1 MPIMRALLVAAIAHG
16 VLAPR
21 VAHGEPLPPAVFEL
35 IPGGVSSGAGADAKT
50 LGVGY
55 IFGAEAAWQPMST
68 ERRWGWTLRLATL
81 FGRLWNGSAE
91 QVNPPLLT
99 VQMDATFGVRFRPW
113 ATPSRYLT
121 ARGGVGLLRTNDP
134 VDGERAF
141 VGAVGAVGFDQY
153 IGAVVF
159 GADLRAGL
167 LDNGPEQLQFVLRI
181 GLAGP

>member
-1 MPIMRALLVAAIAHG
+1 MAMTRALLVAAIALG
-16 VLAPR
+16 VPAAG

-35 IPGGVSSGAGADAKT
+35 IPGGVSAGAGADAKT

-55 IFGAEAAWQPMST
+55 IFGAEAAWQPMYT
-68 ERRWGWTLRLATL
+68 ERRWGVTLRLTTL
-81 FGRLWNGSAE
+81 FGRLWDGSAE

-99 VQMDATFGVRFRPW
+99 VQIDATAGLRFRPW

-121 ARGGVGLLRTNDP
+121 ARGGVGILRTNDP

-141 VGAVGAVGFDQY
+141 VGPVGAVGFDQY
-153 IGAVVF
+153 IGALVL

-167 LDNGPEQLQFVLRI
+167 LANGPEQLQFVVRI
-181 GLAGP
+181 GVAGP